1 MAVRDDDRWREQFER
16 RMEGAEERMIR
27 HEVQCTER
35 YKALADTLIAAG
47 QARSELRE
55 EVQKM
60 HENMREDV
68 ASVRGTISK
77 QFNIL
82 LIALIL
88 IAFAAVFQES
98 TIIEFVRHGARAF
111 FDASPHSTA
120 Q

>member
-1 MAVRDDDRWREQFER
+1 MTEQSDERWRFEYER
-16 RMEGAEERMIR
+16 RMENVEDRMDR
-27 HEVQCTER
+27 HEIQCSER

-47 QARSELRE
+47 QARNELRE
-55 EVQKM
+55 DVKKVRDDV
-60 HENMREDV
+60 REDV
-68 ASVRGTISK
+68 GQIRATLSK

-111 FDASPHSTA
+111 FDVSPHSTA